1 MITTIDT
8 ITKLTPEPN
17 SNSNSTYTNDKPPLH
32 PSTSDPTS
40 LVTIP
45 LNYPFPHINDRSTSS
60 PILLKT
66 RPPPHIIPTKPIT
79 PQKNKFTRPTHSN
92 LNTSHRIVHTKK
104 PTPIKWDSRVI
115 DNEGLGRKKTACCLP
130 MVKDGR
136 VVSYCTHHSHH
147 HHSDTTLITNT

>member
-32 PSTSDPTS
+32 HNRDSTSNPS
-40 LVTIP
+40 LLATIP
-45 LNYPFPHINDRSTSS
+45 LRFPFPHINDRSTSP

-92 LNTSHRIVHTKK
+92 LNTKK
-104 PTPIKWDSRVI
+104 IMSSQ
-115 DNEGLGRKKTACCLP
+115 KKI
-130 MVKDGR
+130 
-136 VVSYCTHHSHH
+136 H
-147 HHSDTTLITNT
+147 